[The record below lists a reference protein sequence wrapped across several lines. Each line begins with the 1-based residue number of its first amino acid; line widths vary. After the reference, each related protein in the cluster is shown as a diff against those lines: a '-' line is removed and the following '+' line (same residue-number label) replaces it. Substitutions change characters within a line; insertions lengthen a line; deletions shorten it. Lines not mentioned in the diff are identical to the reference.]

1 MISRNGGL
9 AKSGVRTLNS
19 GNFRL
24 FKELFVETSWEADLR
39 DKGLEESWLLFK
51 DAFLRAQELSVPQNK
66 KAGRGGRKRRDCTS
80 CRNKGV
86 SPGENTGMLS
96 RLVERELGKPRYG
109 IGSTELHE
117 RC

>member
-1 MISRNGGL
+1 MAWQG
-9 AKSGVRTLNS
+9 
-19 GNFRL
+19 
-24 FKELFVETSWEADLR
+24 
-39 DKGLEESWLLFK
+39 
-51 DAFLRAQELSVPQNK
+51 P
-66 KAGRGGRKRRDCTS
+66 AGQTEGRDCTS
-80 CRNKGV
+80 CGNKGV